1 MITSVIQNETLAAFS
16 KVIPYLTIFFDNAA
30 SIAITDTERYITNQN
45 CPSLQLKADPGDP
58 IPQGGAAY
66 KAIQTGKM
74 TVSIVPKEVYGV
86 PFKSYAL
93 PIKENGNVVGC
104 ILLGKSLQ
112 KSSDLNEAYLNQS
125 TALQQISGAINEV
138 STGLQDVVAM
148 SNEIQKEANE
158 ADDNTGTTD
167 EILSFIRGIASQTN
181 LLGLNAAIEAARA
194 GEQGKGF
201 NIVAQ
206 EIRKLAS
213 STNDSIKQID
223 LVLKQIKNSIKQI
236 SSKINNANDIY
247 QSQAASFEEIAASVE
262 ELTLSAKILED
273 MSKDI

>member
-1 MITSVIQNETLAAFS
+1 MLTNVIDNEILAAFT
-16 KVIPYLTIFFDNAA
+16 KVIPYMAVFFDNTA
-30 SIAITDTERYITNQN
+30 SIAITDRESYIINQS
-45 CPSLQLKADPGDP
+45 CPTLKLKAEPGDP
-58 IPQGGAAY
+58 IPEGGAAY
-66 KAIQTGKM
+66 KAIQTGEM
-74 TVSIVPKEVYGV
+74 TISIVPKEVYGV

-93 PIKENGNVVGC
+93 PIKENDKVVGC

-112 KSSDLNEAYLNQS
+112 KSSDLNEAYKNQS

-194 GEQGKGF
+194 GEHGKGF

-206 EIRKLAS
+206 EIRKLAH

-223 LVLKQIKNSIKQI
+223 SVLKQIKNSIKEI
-236 SSKINNANDIY
+236 STKINNANDIY

-262 ELTLSAKILED
+262 ELTSSAKILED

>member
-1 MITSVIQNETLAAFS
+1 MLTTVIDNEILAAFT
-16 KVIPYLTIFFDNAA
+16 KVIPYMAVFFDNTA
-30 SIAITDTERYITNQN
+30 SIAITDRERYIINQS
-45 CPSLQLKADPGDP
+45 CPSLKLKAEPGDP
-58 IPQGGAAY
+58 IPEGGAAH
-66 KAIQTGKM
+66 KAIQTGEM
-74 TVSIVPKEVYGV
+74 TISIVPKEVYGV

-93 PIKENGNVVGC
+93 PIKENDKVVGC

-112 KSSDLNEAYLNQS
+112 KSSDLNEAYKNQS
-125 TALQQISGAINEV
+125 IALQQISGAINEV

-194 GEQGKGF
+194 GEHGKGF

-206 EIRKLAS
+206 EIRKLAH

-223 LVLKQIKNSIKQI
+223 SVLKQIKNSIKEI
-236 SSKINNANDIY
+236 STKINNANDIY

-262 ELTLSAKILED
+262 ELTSSAKILED

>member
-1 MITSVIQNETLAAFS
+1 MLTNVIDNEILAAFT
-16 KVIPYLTIFFDNAA
+16 KVIPYMAVFFDNTA
-30 SIAITDTERYITNQN
+30 SIAITDRESYIINQS
-45 CPSLQLKADPGDP
+45 CPTLKLKAEPGDP
-58 IPQGGAAY
+58 IPEGGAAY
-66 KAIQTGKM
+66 KAIQTGEM
-74 TVSIVPKEVYGV
+74 TISIVPKEVYGV

-93 PIKENGNVVGC
+93 PIKENDKVVGC

-112 KSSDLNEAYLNQS
+112 KSSDLNEAYKNQS

-158 ADDNTGTTD
+158 ADDNTGTTA

-194 GEQGKGF
+194 GEHGKGF

-206 EIRKLAS
+206 EIRKLAH

-223 LVLKQIKNSIKQI
+223 SVLKQIKNSIKEI
-236 SSKINNANDIY
+236 STKINNANDIY

-262 ELTLSAKILED
+262 ELTSSAKILED

>member
-1 MITSVIQNETLAAFS
+1 MPTIVIDNEILAAFK
-16 KVIPYLTIFFDNAA
+16 KVIPYMAVFFDNAA
-30 SIAITDTERYITNQN
+30 SIAITDRERYIINQS
-45 CPSLQLKADPGDP
+45 CLGLQLKAEPGDP
-58 IPQGGAAY
+58 IPEGGAAY

-74 TVSIVPKEVYGV
+74 TISVVPKEVYGV

-93 PIKENGNVVGC
+93 PIKENDTVVGC

-112 KSSDLNEAYLNQS
+112 KSSDLNEAYKNQS
-125 TALQQISGAINEV
+125 LALHHISGAINEV
-138 STGLQDVVAM
+138 SSGLQDVVAM

-158 ADDNTGTTD
+158 ADENTGTTD

-194 GEQGKGF
+194 GEHGKGF

-223 LVLKQIKNSIKQI
+223 FVLKQIRNSIKEI
-236 SSKINNANDIY
+236 STKINTANDIY
-247 QSQAASFEEIAASVE
+247 QSQATSFEEIVASVE
-262 ELTLSAKILED
+262 ELTLSAKVLED
-273 MSKDI
+273 MSNNI

>member
-1 MITSVIQNETLAAFS
+1 MPTTVIDNEILAAFT
-16 KVIPYLTIFFDNAA
+16 KVLPYMATFFDNAA
-30 SIAITDTERYITNQN
+30 SIAITDRERYVINQS
-45 CPSLQLKADPGDP
+45 CPSLKLKAEPGDP
-58 IPQGGAAY
+58 IPEGGAAF

-74 TVSIVPKEVYGV
+74 TISIVPKEVYGV

-93 PIKENGNVVGC
+93 PIKENDNVVGC

-112 KSSDLNEAYLNQS
+112 KSSDLNEAYKHQS
-125 TALQQISGAINEV
+125 TALQQISGAISEV
-138 STGLQDVVAM
+138 SAGLQNVVTM
-148 SNEIQKEANE
+148 SNEIQKEATE
-158 ADDNTGTTD
+158 ADENTGTTD

-194 GEQGKGF
+194 GEHGKGF

-206 EIRKLAS
+206 EIRKLAN

-223 LVLKQIKNSIKQI
+223 SVLKQIKNSIKEI
-236 SSKINNANDIY
+236 SEKINNANDIY

-262 ELTLSAKILED
+262 ELTLSAKVLED